1 MWKDLINGKRHG
13 TNRKASPCHGMML
26 QVSHVWGNRAPE
38 IQASAAVSS
47 LDQGFRK
54 KLVRKLV
61 LFIPSQAIPGCRPM
75 LLPLLIAAGA
85 TF

>member
-1 MWKDLINGKRHG
+1 MCGGSGFPD
-13 TNRKASPCHGMML
+13 T
-26 QVSHVWGNRAPE
+26 RAPE

-85 TF
+85 RF